1 MKIIVK
7 EHINAIAT
15 PEVREYHIEM
25 DRTGSYNVIP
35 AMIGLEKGDILVCLG
50 EGHFTRLPVGADGT
64 VLTADSTSE
73 LGVTWA

>member
-7 EHINAIAT
+7 EHINSIAT
-15 PEVREYHIEM
+15 PEVKEYHVEI

-35 AMIGLEKGDILVCLG
+35 AMIGLQKGDLLVYKG
-50 EGHFTRLPVGADGT
+50 EGNIARLPVGADGT

-73 LGVTWA
+73 LGVKWA